1 MLNKNSYNLYLKVIM
16 GGGYQSLVSG
26 AVDSPA
32 DPLDTWSCLSKDGRN
47 LIKKWAELKEE
58 EGESYA
64 VLRNN
69 SDLNKLN
76 AEDTDFVLGVF
87 SNGHLKYDFERDH
100 GPSGMPSLKDMT
112 KKALEVLKSK
122 KKGFL
127 LVVEGGM
134 IDQAHHRGAAKKAI
148 SETLALNEAV
158 AEALNVLK

>member
-1 MLNKNSYNLYLKVIM
+1 M

-47 LIKKWAELKEE
+47 LIKKWAQMKENDE
-58 EGESYA
+58 ETYA

-69 SDLNKLN
+69 SDLNNLN
-76 AEDTDFVLGVF
+76 TKDTDFVLGVF
-87 SNGHLKYDFERDH
+87 SNGHLKFDYERDQ
-100 GPSGMPSLKDMT
+100 GPSGMPALKDMT
-112 KKALEVLKSK
+112 RKALEVLKSK
-122 KKGFL
+122 RKGFL

-158 AEALNVLK
+158 KTALEVLK